1 MPLSPG
7 AAVLLTG
14 ASSGIGR
21 ALALELATR
30 GPRLALVARDR
41 AALEEVAEECRRRG
55 ASEVLVAPADVG
67 VRAQCS
73 ALVDRTIE
81 CFGALDVLVHNAGLT
96 MWSRFD
102 EVQDL
107 GCVWITHRALPAL
120 KRSRGWIA
128 VVASVA
134 GLTGVPTRS
143 GYCASKHAVIGFF
156 ETLRIELRGDGV
168 GVSIVAPDFVRSEI
182 HRRALGADGRPLGK
196 TPLDEPRIMSAEECA
211 RRIARAIEGRRRLI
225 ITSARGRA
233 GRWLRLFAPGLI
245 DRIAER
251 AIRRG
256 R

>member
-1 MPLSPG
+1 
-7 AAVLLTG
+7 
-14 ASSGIGR
+14 
-21 ALALELATR
+21 
-30 GPRLALVARDR
+30 
-41 AALEEVAEECRRRG
+41 
-55 ASEVLVAPADVG
+55 
-67 VRAQCS
+67 
-73 ALVDRTIE
+73 
-81 CFGALDVLVHNAGLT
+81 
-96 MWSRFD
+96 
-102 EVQDL
+102 
-107 GCVWITHRALPAL
+107 
-120 KRSRGWIA
+120 
-128 VVASVA
+128 
-134 GLTGVPTRS
+134 
-143 GYCASKHAVIGFF
+143 VIGFF